1 MVMAFGINIPLYEI
15 LLVFI
20 VLLTAGLVF
29 ILIELKK
36 LNEYLVVERND
47 LQRLERDLNMLED
60 EERKLSADEQRMG
73 IGGRSQPQTQGPEQP
88 QQPRM

>member
-47 LQRLERDLNMLED
+47 LQRLERDLTMLED
-60 EERKLSADEQRMG
+60 EERKLSVDEQRLG
-73 IGGRSQPQTQGPEQP
+73 AGVRPQAPQQP